1 MIKLA
6 DIAKDCS
13 DVSPVAKTNI
23 LDIDGSISGNIEKL
37 FEVDDGSG
45 LYITHGQK
53 SFVKEKGERDK
64 DFYAKVDKEIQKI
77 IRKKL
82 NLNPSEKV
90 FYDSFWSSKA
100 VHFFY
105 LSDQE
110 YDIKGFIDK
119 FEENNKFLCNVFSAI
134 VGLHIKRI
142 FLKELEENYEIEPE
156 FYNSRIYLS
165 AEKRGNIID
174 SFYPRFHFFIQKEL
188 VVNLHRKAFRIE
200 KKVDSYNVGSYNTE
214 EIQLLFRTK
223 ENNFQVIDNINTNE
237 HSKKKFM
244 RFMKGYRNS
253 KNYVQ
258 NLIIQKIKE
267 LLNHAEISFSERYFK
282 ADYVLHDFITVNK
295 NLLHPLVLIDARIPK
310 YSADSKSKMFLEKEI
325 KEVFEL
331 QELTDSPVQDF
342 NLLDKNKNYLVLN
355 SLDGGA
361 KTSILVKGEIKNTT
375 WDAFKHI
382 GEKEIEDA
390 ELDYYSKLKRYRFE
404 AQGETVIQGIDLDNN
419 IVENDKETGLE
430 KLSNKIRTKIQK
442 IKSELWLKERIFKEK
457 KIENI
462 DLPDL
467 KITLVY
473 IRIPEEYKKNKEIL
487 ASIVDV
493 NIHNKT
499 IFINGHSLV
508 KSHTALKEKC
518 EFMKKISSL
527 YNDSFYL
534 IDNVEE
540 VILSRYHSDRIP
552 RIVGNQKI
560 DNIEY
565 ALEDENLVNRVCNP
579 IETVLPYYLAPKQN
593 SQYEHIYLQPRGDD
607 LLYFVSPCN
616 SPNQT
621 IAKENLIYNI
631 LTMDKEGKQINA
643 MEQNITSIFLR
654 SFTNDILRLRE
665 VSKSSLF
672 EKIAKIYIE
681 N

>member
-1 MIKLA
+1 
-6 DIAKDCS
+6 
-13 DVSPVAKTNI
+13 VT
-23 LDIDGSISGNIEKL
+23 
-37 FEVDDGSG
+37 
-45 LYITHGQK
+45 
-53 SFVKEKGERDK
+53 
-64 DFYAKVDKEIQKI
+64 
-77 IRKKL
+77 
-82 NLNPSEKV
+82 
-90 FYDSFWSSKA
+90 
-100 VHFFY
+100 
-105 LSDQE
+105 
-110 YDIKGFIDK
+110 
-119 FEENNKFLCNVFSAI
+119 
-134 VGLHIKRI
+134 
-142 FLKELEENYEIEPE
+142 
-156 FYNSRIYLS
+156 
-165 AEKRGNIID
+165 
-174 SFYPRFHFFIQKEL
+174 
-188 VVNLHRKAFRIE
+188 
-200 KKVDSYNVGSYNTE
+200 
-214 EIQLLFRTK
+214 
-223 ENNFQVIDNINTNE
+223 DNINTNE
-237 HSKKKFM
+237 HSEKKFM

-267 LLNHAEISFSERYFK
+267 LLNHAEISFNERYFR

-295 NLLHPLVLIDARIPK
+295 NLLHPLVLIDARMPK
-310 YSADSKSKMFLEKEI
+310 HSADSKSKMFLEKEI

-331 QELTDSPVQDF
+331 KELTYSSAKDF
-342 NLLDKNKNYLVLN
+342 NALDKNKNYLVLN
-355 SLDGGA
+355 SLDDGA

-382 GEKEIEDA
+382 GEKGIEDA
-390 ELDYYSKLKRYRFE
+390 ELDYYSELKHYRFE
-404 AQGETVIQGIDLDNN
+404 EQGETVIQGINLDND
-419 IVENDKETGLE
+419 IVENDKKTGLE
-430 KLSNKIRTKIQK
+430 RLSNKIIIKIQK

-493 NIHNKT
+493 DIHNKT
-499 IFINGHSLV
+499 LFINEHSLV
-508 KSHTALKEKC
+508 NNADALGEKC
-518 EFMKKISSL
+518 KFMKKISKL

-534 IDNVEE
+534 FDNVEK
-540 VILSRYHSDRIP
+540 VCLSRYHSDRIP
-552 RIVGNQKI
+552 RIIGNQKI

-616 SPNQT
+616 SPHQT

-654 SFTNDILRLRE
+654 SFTSDILRLRE

>member
-1 MIKLA
+1 MIKLV

-13 DVSPVAKTNI
+13 GVSPIAKTNI
-23 LDIDGSISGNIEKL
+23 LDIGGSVSDNIEKL

-53 SFVKEKGERDK
+53 SFVKEEGERDK

-82 NLNPSEKV
+82 NLNLSEKV
-90 FYDSFWSSKA
+90 FYDSFWHNKA

-119 FEENNKFLCNVFSAI
+119 FEENSNFLCNVFSAI

-142 FLKELEENYEIEPE
+142 FLKELEESYEIEPE

-174 SFYPRFHFFIQKEL
+174 TFYPRFHFIHQKEL
-188 VVNLHRKAFRIE
+188 VVNLHRKVFRIE
-200 KKVDSYNVGSYNTE
+200 KKVDSYNTE

-223 ENNFQVIDNINTNE
+223 ENNFQVTDNINTNE
-237 HSKKKFM
+237 HSKKEFM
-244 RFMKGYRNS
+244 RFMNGYRNS

-310 YSADSKSKMFLEKEI
+310 HSTDSKAKMFLEKEI
-325 KEVFEL
+325 KEVFEIKK
-331 QELTDSPVQDF
+331 LTYSTAKDF
-342 NLLDKNKNYLVLN
+342 NALDKNKNYLVLN

-361 KTSILVKGEIKNTT
+361 KTSILVKDEIKNTT

-382 GEKEIEDA
+382 REKGIEDA
-390 ELDYYSKLKRYRFE
+390 ELDYYSKLKHYRFE
-404 AQGETVIQGIDLDNN
+404 SQGETVIQGINLDDN
-419 IVENDKETGLE
+419 IVGNDKKTGLE
-430 KLSNKIRTKIQK
+430 KLSNKIVIKIQK
-442 IKSELWLKERIFKEK
+442 IKSELWLKERVFKEK

-473 IRIPEEYKKNKEIL
+473 IRIPEWFNKNNKIL

-493 NIHNKT
+493 DIHNKT
-499 IFINGHSLV
+499 IFINEHSLV
-508 KSHTALKEKC
+508 ESRSDLKEKC
-518 EFMKKISSL
+518 EFMKKIPKL
-527 YNDSFYL
+527 YNESFYL
-534 IDNVEE
+534 FDNVEK
-540 VILSRYHSDRIP
+540 ICLSRYHSDRIP
-552 RIVGNQKI
+552 RIIGNQKI

-565 ALEDENLVNRVCNP
+565 ALEDESLVNRVCNP

-593 SQYEHIYLQPRGDD
+593 SQYEHIYLQPKGND

-631 LTMDKEGKQINA
+631 LTIDKEGKQINA

-654 SFTNDILRLRE
+654 SFTNDILKLRE

>member
-1 MIKLA
+1 MIKLV

-13 DVSPVAKTNI
+13 GVSPVAKTNI
-23 LDIDGSISGNIEKL
+23 LDIGGNISDNIEKL

-53 SFVKEKGERDK
+53 SFVKEEGERDK

-82 NLNPSEKV
+82 NLNLSEKV
-90 FYDSFWSSKA
+90 FYDSFWNNKA
-100 VHFFY
+100 IHFFY

-119 FEENNKFLCNVFSAI
+119 FEENSNFLCNVFSAI

-142 FLKELEENYEIEPE
+142 FLKELEENYEIEPV

-174 SFYPRFHFFIQKEL
+174 AFYPRFHFIYQKEL

-200 KKVDSYNVGSYNTE
+200 KKVDSYNTE
-214 EIQLLFRTK
+214 ETQLLFRTK
-223 ENNFQVIDNINTNE
+223 ENNFQVTDNINTNE
-237 HSKKKFM
+237 HSKKEFM

-310 YSADSKSKMFLEKEI
+310 HSSDSKSKMFLEKEI

-331 QELTDSPVQDF
+331 KKLTYSSAKDF
-342 NLLDKNKNYLVLN
+342 DALDKNKNYLVLN

-361 KTSILVKGEIKNTT
+361 KTSILVEGEIKNTT

-382 GEKEIEDA
+382 GENGIEDA
-390 ELDYYSKLKRYRFE
+390 ELDYYSELKHYRLE
-404 AQGETVIQGIDLDNN
+404 SQGETVIQGINLDDN
-419 IVENDKETGLE
+419 IVGNDKKTGLE
-430 KLSNKIRTKIQK
+430 KLSDKIVIKIQK
-442 IKSELWLKERIFKEK
+442 IKSEFWIKEKVFKEK

-473 IRIPEEYKKNKEIL
+473 IRIPDGFKKNKKIL
-487 ASIVDV
+487 ASIVNVD
-493 NIHNKT
+493 IHNKT
-499 IFINGHSLV
+499 IFINEHSLV
-508 KSHTALKEKC
+508 KSQSALEEKC
-518 EFMKKISSL
+518 EFMKNISKL

-534 IDNVEE
+534 FDNVEK
-540 VILSRYHSDRIP
+540 VCLSRYNSNRIP
-552 RIVGNQKI
+552 RIIGNQKI

-565 ALEDENLVNRVCNP
+565 ALEDESLVNRVCNP

-654 SFTNDILRLRE
+654 SFTNDILKLRE